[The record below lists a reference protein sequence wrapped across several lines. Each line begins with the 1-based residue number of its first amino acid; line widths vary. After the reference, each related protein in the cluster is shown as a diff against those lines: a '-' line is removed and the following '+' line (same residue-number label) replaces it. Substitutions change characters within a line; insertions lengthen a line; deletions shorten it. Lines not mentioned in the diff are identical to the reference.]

1 VLFVQFVVSTLDS
14 LSEII
19 IIILR
24 RLRMKSLNEFF
35 IFSILLILS
44 CASSNS
50 NEPDYF
56 LKISGN
62 RPYGIAFDNNG
73 LMYMITAPETGNG
86 TLSRVTPDGKIT
98 DIAVLEGSFIGPG
111 IYIDDNNGIFIT
123 VGNKLLKVS
132 PDGNTETIADG
143 FSLCFDVKMDNNG
156 NIYVAD
162 DLKGTIYKIDPEGKK
177 NIFFKSDTTGPFVLT
192 SVVIDNNNEN
202 LYAREGNRIIKLKIN
217 SNCASEKPE
226 VIIDNTKMFYLCR
239 DNNNNIYAS
248 TIENVI
254 KIDTSGESK
263 YLSGKPLKTS
273 IGVAPGGKGF
283 DEKKLYVS
291 VEDGII
297 KFPIIKQYQVK

>member
-1 VLFVQFVVSTLDS
+1 
-14 LSEII
+14 
-19 IIILR
+19 
-24 RLRMKSLNEFF
+24 MKSLIRFF
-35 IFSILLILS
+35 IFSLLLILR
-44 CASSNS
+44 CASGSS
-50 NEPDYF
+50 DEPDYF

-86 TLSRVTPDGKIT
+86 TLSKVTPDGKIT
-98 DIAVLEGSFIGPG
+98 DIAILEGSFIGPG

-143 FSLCFDVKMDNNG
+143 FKLCFDVKVDNNG
-156 NIYVAD
+156 NIYIAD
-162 DLKGTIYKIDPEGKK
+162 DLKGIIYKINSAGKK
-177 NIFFKSDTTGPFVLT
+177 DIFFKSDTTGPFALT
-192 SVVIDNNNEN
+192 SIVIDTDNEN

-217 SNCASEKPE
+217 SNSSSEKPA
-226 VIIDNTKMFYLCR
+226 VIIDNTKMFYFCR

-248 TIENVI
+248 TIDNVI
-254 KIDTSGESK
+254 KIDTNGKIK

-273 IGVAPGGKGF
+273 IGVAVGGKGF
-283 DEKKLYVS
+283 DEKSLYVS

-297 KFPIIKQYQVK
+297 KIPILK

>member
-1 VLFVQFVVSTLDS
+1 
-14 LSEII
+14 
-19 IIILR
+19 
-24 RLRMKSLNEFF
+24 MKSLKNFF
-35 IFSILLILS
+35 IFSIVLILS
-44 CASSNS
+44 CTSSS
-50 NEPDYF
+50 SVEPDYF
-56 LKISGN
+56 LKTSGN
-62 RPYGIAFDNNG
+62 RPYGIAFDNDG

-86 TLSRVTPDGKIT
+86 TLSKVTPDGNIT

-132 PDGNTETIADG
+132 PDGNTKIIADG
-143 FSLCFDVKMDNNG
+143 FSLCFDVKIDNNE

-162 DLKGTIYKIDPEGKK
+162 DLKGIIYKIDPSGQL
-177 NIFFKSDTTGPFVLT
+177 NIFFQSDTTGPFALT
-192 SVVIDNNNEN
+192 GIVIDNKNEN
-202 LYAREGNRIIKLKIN
+202 LYAREGNKIIKLKIN
-217 SNCASEKPE
+217 SDSTSKKPE

-248 TIENVI
+248 TIDNII
-254 KIDTSGESK
+254 KIDTNGEIK

-283 DEKKLYVS
+283 DEGSLYVS

-297 KFPIIKQYQVK
+297 KLPIPK

>member
-1 VLFVQFVVSTLDS
+1 VLFVVSMLDS

-24 RLRMKSLNEFF
+24 RLRMKTLKNFF
-35 IFSILLILS
+35 IFFILLILS
-44 CASSNS
+44 CASSS
-50 NEPDYF
+50 SDEPDYF

-86 TLSRVTPDGKIT
+86 TLSKVTPDGKTT

-111 IYIDDNNGIFIT
+111 IHIDNNIGIFIT

-132 PDGNTETIADG
+132 PDGNIEIIADG
-143 FSLCFDVKMDNNG
+143 FSLCFDVKVDNSG

-162 DLKGTIYKIDPEGKK
+162 DLKGIIYKIAPEGKK
-177 NIFFKSDTTGPFVLT
+177 DIFFKSDTTGPFVLT
-192 SVVIDNNNEN
+192 SIVIDSNNEN
-202 LYAREGNRIIKLKIN
+202 LYAREGNRIIRLKIN
-217 SNCASEKPE
+217 SNTDKPE
-226 VIIDNTKMFYLCR
+226 KIIDNTKMFYLCR

-248 TIENVI
+248 TIDNVI
-254 KIDTSGESK
+254 KIDTSGKVK
-263 YLSGKPLKTS
+263 YISQKPLKTS
-273 IGVAPGGKGF
+273 IGVAVGGKGF
-283 DEKKLYVS
+283 DAKSLYVT

-297 KFPIIKQYQVK
+297 KLPIIK